1 MNRTIVDLV
10 ESYILA
16 RELAASSVGY
26 YRRLATV
33 LCSWAQRRIPE
44 VEFTVDLANRFL
56 RDKQAAGRSSYYRKS
71 LRNGLRALLGFHL
84 GPVRGQLRPVKLD
97 ELTPTAWT
105 TQEIVALID
114 ACAFI
119 RGAERQS
126 YMRSL
131 IAVAY
136 YTGLSQGD
144 LHRLERRDFD
154 AAGVLRTKRN
164 KTGRR
169 VVACVSPAILALL
182 DERPAKGPLWPCST
196 SREAFRRVFARVVKR
211 AGLRGSFKTLRKSSG
226 TAVEKLHPG
235 RGHEHLANSRQ
246 VFERHYLDP
255 SQDDRQPLTPPRLW
269 RLDDPE

>member
-16 RELAASSVGY
+16 RELADATTDY
-26 YRRLATV
+26 YRKLAKV
-33 LCSWAQRRIPE
+33 LCSWAKRRIDE
-44 VEFTVDLANRFL
+44 SEFTVELANRFL

-84 GPVRGQLRPVKLD
+84 GHAASIRGQLRPVKLD
-97 ELTPTAWT
+97 DLNPACWT
-105 TQEIVALID
+105 TDEVNRVID
-114 ACAFI
+114 ACKFV
-119 RGAERQS
+119 RGAERQE
-126 YMRSL
+126 YLRSL

-136 YTGLSQGD
+136 YTGLSQVD

-154 AAGVLRTKRN
+154 AKGVVRTKRS

-169 VVACVSPAILALL
+169 VVAVVSPSVLL
-182 DERPAKGPLWPCST
+182 MLDARPSRGPLWPIAT

-226 TAVEKLHPG
+226 TAVERLHPG

-246 VFERHYLDP
+246 IFERHYLDP
-255 SQDDRQPLTPPRLW
+255 SHDDRQPLVPPELG
-269 RLDDPE
+269 